1 MAKFQR
7 AVPRVK
13 PPLLDINPVLVCLHC
28 VVAVLCMD
36 DAIKYELSLSLSAI
50 AASSACSWS
59 GFNGFWFA
67 SNPNQQKFTGLVRLG
82 LTRLGGGFKCAPGW
96 VGLLV

>member
-36 DAIKYELSLSLSAI
+36 DAIKYELSLSLPLRLARPVHGPGLTVFGLLPTQTSKNLLV
-50 AASSACSWS
+50 CC
-59 GFNGFWFA
+59 
-67 SNPNQQKFTGLVRLG
+67 GLV
-82 LTRLGGGFKCAPGW
+82 
-96 VGLLV
+96 